1 MEDKPL
7 FQVKSEL
14 DPFDAYGDDSVIVDE
29 DNDNA
34 SIVIQS
40 TRAKLAALR
49 AKDKVNDDIFKE
61 ADRDLEQILELEVLN
76 KSPIPVKEPTVIIT
90 PKLTNVGGGA
100 NKEKLFQS
108 IKETFSEIFQLMIVM
123 LESKALFPQL
133 PNEAEKVSKRSREFE
148 TRFNRSVFETKQ
160 QVRLYVLVHSPKCKL
175 AQCGNSIIFLL
186 SALSIA
192 CSAQCGKNRNS
203 LSLKF
208 FREINTLVTSLVK
221 VLLSRNF

>member
-1 MEDKPL
+1 MEEKPL
-7 FQVKSEL
+7 FQVKPGL
-14 DPFDAYGDDSVIVDE
+14 DPFDVYGDDSVIVDE
-29 DNDNA
+29 ENDNA

-160 QVRLYVLVHSPKCKL
+160 QVR
-175 AQCGNSIIFLL
+175 
-186 SALSIA
+186 
-192 CSAQCGKNRNS
+192 KND
-203 LSLKF
+203 
-208 FREINTLVTSLVK
+208 
-221 VLLSRNF
+221 NF

>member
-7 FQVKSEL
+7 FQVKPGL
-14 DPFDAYGDDSVIVDE
+14 DPFDVYGDDSVIVDE

-34 SIVIQS
+34 SVIQS

-76 KSPIPVKEPTVIIT
+76 KQPSPIPVKEPTVIIT
-90 PKLTNVGGGA
+90 PKLTNVCGSGGA

-160 QVRLYVLVHSPKCKL
+160 QVITVL
-175 AQCGNSIIFLL
+175 I
-186 SALSIA
+186 
-192 CSAQCGKNRNS
+192 
-203 LSLKF
+203 
-208 FREINTLVTSLVK
+208 
-221 VLLSRNF
+221 

>member
-7 FQVKSEL
+7 FQVKSGL
-14 DPFDAYGDDSVIVDE
+14 DPFDVYGDDSVIVDE

-160 QVRLYVLVHSPKCKL
+160 QVR
-175 AQCGNSIIFLL
+175 
-186 SALSIA
+186 
-192 CSAQCGKNRNS
+192 KND
-203 LSLKF
+203 
-208 FREINTLVTSLVK
+208 
-221 VLLSRNF
+221 NF

>member
-7 FQVKSEL
+7 FQVKSGL
-14 DPFDAYGDDSVIVDE
+14 DPFDVYGDDSVIVDE

-160 QVRLYVLVHSPKCKL
+160 QVRTYT
-175 AQCGNSIIFLL
+175 
-186 SALSIA
+186 
-192 CSAQCGKNRNS
+192 
-203 LSLKF
+203 
-208 FREINTLVTSLVK
+208 TL
-221 VLLSRNF
+221 

>member
-7 FQVKSEL
+7 FQVKPGL
-14 DPFDAYGDDSVIVDE
+14 DPFDVYGDDSVIVDE

-34 SIVIQS
+34 SVIQT

-49 AKDKVNDDIFKE
+49 AKDKVNDDVFKE

-160 QVRLYVLVHSPKCKL
+160 QVRTYRTLKANSHSVECYKGFSLKALV
-175 AQCGNSIIFLL
+175 G
-186 SALSIA
+186 
-192 CSAQCGKNRNS
+192 
-203 LSLKF
+203 LSL
-208 FREINTLVTSLVK
+208 
-221 VLLSRNF
+221 LLGY

>member
-1 MEDKPL
+1 M
-7 FQVKSEL
+7 
-14 DPFDAYGDDSVIVDE
+14 IVDE

-160 QVRLYVLVHSPKCKL
+160 QVR
-175 AQCGNSIIFLL
+175 
-186 SALSIA
+186 
-192 CSAQCGKNRNS
+192 KND
-203 LSLKF
+203 
-208 FREINTLVTSLVK
+208 
-221 VLLSRNF
+221 NF

>member
-7 FQVKSEL
+7 FQVKSGL
-14 DPFDAYGDDSVIVDE
+14 DPFDVYGDDSVIVDE

-160 QVRLYVLVHSPKCKL
+160 QVRTY
-175 AQCGNSIIFLL
+175 
-186 SALSIA
+186 
-192 CSAQCGKNRNS
+192 
-203 LSLKF
+203 
-208 FREINTLVTSLVK
+208 
-221 VLLSRNF
+221 

>member
-7 FQVKSEL
+7 FQVKSGL
-14 DPFDAYGDDSVIVDE
+14 DPFDVYGDDSVIVDE
-29 DNDNA
+29 ENDNA
-34 SIVIQS
+34 SVIQS

-160 QVRLYVLVHSPKCKL
+160 QVR
-175 AQCGNSIIFLL
+175 
-186 SALSIA
+186 
-192 CSAQCGKNRNS
+192 KND
-203 LSLKF
+203 
-208 FREINTLVTSLVK
+208 
-221 VLLSRNF
+221 NF

>member
-7 FQVKSEL
+7 FQVKSGL
-14 DPFDAYGDDSVIVDE
+14 DPFDVYGDDSVIVDE
-29 DNDNA
+29 ENDNA

-76 KSPIPVKEPTVIIT
+76 KSPIPVKEPTIIIT

-160 QVRLYVLVHSPKCKL
+160 QVRLYVVCTQP
-175 AQCGNSIIFLL
+175 
-186 SALSIA
+186 
-192 CSAQCGKNRNS
+192 
-203 LSLKF
+203 
-208 FREINTLVTSLVK
+208 
-221 VLLSRNF
+221 

>member
-1 MEDKPL
+1 MLTEPLTAIHTYNYFSNSKKFNSLTMEDKPL
-7 FQVKSEL
+7 FQVKSGL
-14 DPFDAYGDDSVIVDE
+14 DPFDVYGDESVIVDE
-29 DNDNA
+29 ENDNA
-34 SIVIQS
+34 SVIQS

-90 PKLTNVGGGA
+90 PKLTNVGSGA
-100 NKEKLFQS
+100 NKDKLFQS

-160 QVRLYVLVHSPKCKL
+160 QVRTYRTLKANLHSVE
-175 AQCGNSIIFLL
+175 
-186 SALSIA
+186 
-192 CSAQCGKNRNS
+192 S
-203 LSLKF
+203 LSF
-208 FREINTLVTSLVK
+208 FCYLD
-221 VLLSRNF
+221 FM

>member
-14 DPFDAYGDDSVIVDE
+14 DPFDVYGDDSVIVDE

-34 SIVIQS
+34 SVIQS

-76 KSPIPVKEPTVIIT
+76 KSPISVKEPTVIIT

-160 QVRLYVLVHSPKCKL
+160 QVR
-175 AQCGNSIIFLL
+175 
-186 SALSIA
+186 
-192 CSAQCGKNRNS
+192 KND
-203 LSLKF
+203 
-208 FREINTLVTSLVK
+208 
-221 VLLSRNF
+221 NF

>member
-14 DPFDAYGDDSVIVDE
+14 DPFDVYGDDSVIVDE

-160 QVRLYVLVHSPKCKL
+160 QVR
-175 AQCGNSIIFLL
+175 
-186 SALSIA
+186 
-192 CSAQCGKNRNS
+192 KND
-203 LSLKF
+203 
-208 FREINTLVTSLVK
+208 
-221 VLLSRNF
+221 NF

>member
-7 FQVKSEL
+7 FQVKPGL
-14 DPFDAYGDDSVIVDE
+14 DPFDVYGDDSVIVDE

-160 QVRLYVLVHSPKCKL
+160 QVR
-175 AQCGNSIIFLL
+175 
-186 SALSIA
+186 
-192 CSAQCGKNRNS
+192 KND
-203 LSLKF
+203 
-208 FREINTLVTSLVK
+208 
-221 VLLSRNF
+221 NF

>member
-7 FQVKSEL
+7 FQVKPGL
-14 DPFDAYGDDSVIVDE
+14 DPFDVYGDDSVIVDE
-29 DNDNA
+29 ENDNA
-34 SIVIQS
+34 SVIQS

-160 QVRLYVLVHSPKCKL
+160 QVR
-175 AQCGNSIIFLL
+175 
-186 SALSIA
+186 
-192 CSAQCGKNRNS
+192 KND
-203 LSLKF
+203 
-208 FREINTLVTSLVK
+208 
-221 VLLSRNF
+221 NF

>member
-7 FQVKSEL
+7 FQVKSGL
-14 DPFDAYGDDSVIVDE
+14 DPFDVYGDDSVIVDE

-34 SIVIQS
+34 SVIQS

-160 QVRLYVLVHSPKCKL
+160 QVRK
-175 AQCGNSIIFLL
+175 NDIF
-186 SALSIA
+186 
-192 CSAQCGKNRNS
+192 
-203 LSLKF
+203 
-208 FREINTLVTSLVK
+208 
-221 VLLSRNF
+221 

>member
-160 QVRLYVLVHSPKCKL
+160 QVR
-175 AQCGNSIIFLL
+175 
-186 SALSIA
+186 
-192 CSAQCGKNRNS
+192 KND
-203 LSLKF
+203 
-208 FREINTLVTSLVK
+208 
-221 VLLSRNF
+221 NF

>member
-7 FQVKSEL
+7 FQVKPGL
-14 DPFDAYGDDSVIVDE
+14 DPFDVYGDDSVIVD
-29 DNDNA
+29 DNA
-34 SIVIQS
+34 SVIQS

-160 QVRLYVLVHSPKCKL
+160 QVR
-175 AQCGNSIIFLL
+175 
-186 SALSIA
+186 
-192 CSAQCGKNRNS
+192 KND
-203 LSLKF
+203 
-208 FREINTLVTSLVK
+208 
-221 VLLSRNF
+221 NF

>member
-1 MEDKPL
+1 MEEKPL
-7 FQVKSEL
+7 FQVKPGL
-14 DPFDAYGDDSVIVDE
+14 DPFDVYGDDSVIVDE
-29 DNDNA
+29 ENDNA

-160 QVRLYVLVHSPKCKL
+160 QVRKYD
-175 AQCGNSIIFLL
+175 
-186 SALSIA
+186 
-192 CSAQCGKNRNS
+192 
-203 LSLKF
+203 KF
-208 FREINTLVTSLVK
+208 
-221 VLLSRNF
+221 

>member
-14 DPFDAYGDDSVIVDE
+14 DPFDVYGDDSVIVDE

-76 KSPIPVKEPTVIIT
+76 KSPILVKEPTVIIT

-160 QVRLYVLVHSPKCKL
+160 QVLTITYMYRVDVSKFP
-175 AQCGNSIIFLL
+175 IWFLHDCNQSRFLIHYYL
-186 SALSIA
+186 S
-192 CSAQCGKNRNS
+192 
-203 LSLKF
+203 
-208 FREINTLVTSLVK
+208 
-221 VLLSRNF
+221 

>member
-7 FQVKSEL
+7 FQVKPGL
-14 DPFDAYGDDSVIVDE
+14 DPFDVYGDDSVIVDE
-29 DNDNA
+29 ENDNA
-34 SIVIQS
+34 SVIQS

-76 KSPIPVKEPTVIIT
+76 KQPTSPISVKEPTVIIT

-160 QVRLYVLVHSPKCKL
+160 QVR
-175 AQCGNSIIFLL
+175 
-186 SALSIA
+186 
-192 CSAQCGKNRNS
+192 KND
-203 LSLKF
+203 
-208 FREINTLVTSLVK
+208 
-221 VLLSRNF
+221 NF

>member
-14 DPFDAYGDDSVIVDE
+14 DPFDVYGDDSVIVE
-29 DNDNA
+29 ENNDNA
-34 SIVIQS
+34 SVIQS

-160 QVRLYVLVHSPKCKL
+160 QVR
-175 AQCGNSIIFLL
+175 
-186 SALSIA
+186 
-192 CSAQCGKNRNS
+192 KND
-203 LSLKF
+203 
-208 FREINTLVTSLVK
+208 
-221 VLLSRNF
+221 NF

>member
-7 FQVKSEL
+7 FQVKPGL
-14 DPFDAYGDDSVIVDE
+14 DPFDVYGDDSVIVDE

-160 QVRLYVLVHSPKCKL
+160 QVRK
-175 AQCGNSIIFLL
+175 NDIF
-186 SALSIA
+186 
-192 CSAQCGKNRNS
+192 
-203 LSLKF
+203 
-208 FREINTLVTSLVK
+208 
-221 VLLSRNF
+221 